1 MSNRMMDTEDAIE
14 PISTRVSTEIPS
26 PPQLASVTNEPYSIF
41 DRRQKGLIVL
51 IVSTAATCESLYG
64 LRSVVRMTLTSI

>member
-1 MSNRMMDTEDAIE
+1 MSKGMMNTEDASE
-14 PISTRVSTEIPS
+14 PISTRASTAIPS

-51 IVSTAATCESLYG
+51 IVSTAATCESPYG
-64 LRSVVRMTLTSI
+64 LRSVVRMILTDI